1 VADVTS
7 PHHLGDRPD
16 GLLDRDGG
24 IEPAQAVD
32 VDMIGPEPTERIR
45 EGALD
50 GRRAPVDPDDGAVGA
65 RRSPNLDADR
75 DLIAVTPFERP
86 ADKQLVVPRPVVI
99 AGVEQRD
106 AGVER
111 GVDGGDALGL
121 VGRTVEVRYPCSRGR
136 WPTPEGPVEPSV
148 R

>member
-45 EGALD
+45 EGVLD
-50 GRRAPVDPDDGAVGA
+50 GRRAPVDPDDGAVGGTKE
-65 RRSPNLDADR
+65 P
-75 DLIAVTPFERP
+75 E
-86 ADKQLVVPRPVVI
+86 
-99 AGVEQRD
+99 
-106 AGVER
+106 
-111 GVDGGDALGL
+111 LG
-121 VGRTVEVRYPCSRGR
+121 R
-136 WPTPEGPVEPSV
+136 
-148 R
+148 